1 MVFACVYESISW
13 TFVSIFTFPSARAL
27 LRIERSACQGQ
38 RNILSQT
45 NLGHLLLQGIT
56 SRMLQNNIQYLEQR
70 LETREDGWL
79 LINIHCLLLLSCI
92 LMHYCSVLL
101 LSSIIILLFF
111 QNTKCWIKRSLTAAA
126 SFEIK
131 TTSNSLTFPFPQL

>member
-1 MVFACVYESISW
+1 MNVRIWMERKPGYATIQYMVFACVYESRSW
-13 TFVSIFTFPSARAL
+13 TFVSIFTFPSAPAQL
-27 LRIERSACQGQ
+27 GIERSGCQGQ

-70 LETREDGWL
+70 LERLETREDGWL

-92 LMHYCSVLL
+92 LMHYCSILFFL
-101 LSSIIILLFF
+101 FLLFF
-111 QNTKCWIKRSLTAAA
+111 
-126 SFEIK
+126 
-131 TTSNSLTFPFPQL
+131 